1 MNEKLSRSLQ
11 EPLIELVSSYEKEQ
25 ARLDKEVNHEWIG
38 RIAGIVGLVVTI
50 AWVIE
55 PIETTSYVGNLG
67 LTLAFIANLFGVWA
81 WFWPPS
87 KNPQRTEAYRKRLIL
102 ENLEELGFE
111 PVVIDGCVFVKETG
125 KSIDPRNVDNFSIKV
140 QNDISF

>member
-25 ARLDKEVNHEWIG
+25 ARLDKEANHEWIG

-55 PIETTSYVGNLG
+55 PIETTAYVGNLG
-67 LTLAFIANLFGVWA
+67 LTLAFIAILFGFWA

-87 KNPQRTEAYRKRLIL
+87 KDPRRTEAYRQRLIL

-111 PVVIDGCVFVKETG
+111 PIVMDGCVFVKKTG
-125 KSIDPRNVDNFSIKV
+125 KAIDPRNGDNFSIKV
-140 QNDISF
+140 QNDIPF